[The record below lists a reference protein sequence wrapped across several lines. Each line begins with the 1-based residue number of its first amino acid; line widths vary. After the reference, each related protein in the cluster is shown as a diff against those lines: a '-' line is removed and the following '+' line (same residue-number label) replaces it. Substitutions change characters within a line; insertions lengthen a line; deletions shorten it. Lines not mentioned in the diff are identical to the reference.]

1 MSKMFEAFEMT
12 SEAHFLVGNCPEC
25 GAPKYQWTKSVGVW
39 TCPKCRSTFPL
50 DGEAVANPAVDPVD
64 DMIDDTVPPE
74 VDEEVPEEVP
84 EEEATPESLP
94 PKMTPEEAEDAQGE
108 PEEPKEGV
116 SSTDEELEE
125 SIQREGYFDKRMEI
139 DDDPTGE
146 HQDTPEELNTW
157 LSKHPKIEGE
167 HEDGYKSPTLKES
180 YMSELDL
187 ENREAEDLLQSDEGL
202 LDEEESEDRYFCLD
216 CEHEGPISELDD
228 SITCPEC
235 GSDNLEVTYDSDEEV
250 ADYEDYDSD
259 DIEGDV
265 DSYDDLAEGPDVGED
280 LHESWGHA
288 GGPPKPEDYD
298 DDESFEAAQDSYDSW
313 VEHELDARK
322 DEPRESRAKSGF
334 NEAFV
339 FKPGEGGDW
348 GNIEEVPNEQKV
360 DYEALPSEPTE
371 EHTYRTR
378 IIHNGV
384 GETREFKAMS
394 SKEAMV
400 KVAKWLFSGQVTDN
414 GIIGEGGSVRP
425 FSARNLGEFF
435 TMHRMSGNPEQVV
448 WIKNQDTGLYVY
460 DQEGKQFTQ
469 KQQYKREARNRP
481 FHEAEDD
488 VGNVDKF
495 PEPEGVESKVFD
507 QSGTFSALHAAL
519 NWLQERGYSVGR
531 LCNDAPIGF
540 KQGEWDISKWWN
552 LSSEDKGVLDGAV
565 ISDDFRSGP
574 VTVMFGIE
582 KLNKPQQRSD
592 DTPVLTLKPWGS
604 AQ

>member
-1 MSKMFEAFEMT
+1 MT
-12 SEAHFLVGNCPEC
+12 
-25 GAPKYQWTKSVGVW
+25 
-39 TCPKCRSTFPL
+39 
-50 DGEAVANPAVDPVD
+50 
-64 DMIDDTVPPE
+64 
-74 VDEEVPEEVP
+74 
-84 EEEATPESLP
+84 
-94 PKMTPEEAEDAQGE
+94 
-108 PEEPKEGV
+108 
-116 SSTDEELEE
+116 
-125 SIQREGYFDKRMEI
+125 
-139 DDDPTGE
+139 
-146 HQDTPEELNTW
+146 
-157 LSKHPKIEGE
+157 
-167 HEDGYKSPTLKES
+167 
-180 YMSELDL
+180 
-187 ENREAEDLLQSDEGL
+187 
-202 LDEEESEDRYFCLD
+202 
-216 CEHEGPISELDD
+216 
-228 SITCPEC
+228 ITCPEC

-259 DIEGDV
+259 DIEGNV

-394 SKEAMV
+394 SKEAMI
-400 KVAKWLFSGQVTDN
+400 KVAKWLFSGQMTDN
-414 GIIGEGGSVRP
+414 GIIGEGGSVTP

-448 WIKNQDTGLYVY
+448 WIKNQDNGLYIY

-469 KQQYKREARNRP
+469 KQQYKRESVNTEGKNSLP
-481 FHEAEDD
+481 FREAEDD
-488 VGNVDKF
+488 VGSIDNFTKPTVRLEHLPALDDITLMTDDEDKYIVCDLKGHNGLLVEGWWATSPFFWWDFESVEEDYDDPEPLPGTSLGYLSKDKAIQDIIDKGGSVFSQAPIQSIHEAEDDMGNVDRF

-507 QSGTFSALHAAL
+507 QPGDFEALKAATD
-519 NWLQERGYSVGR
+519 WLIAKGYSVGR
-531 LCNDAPIGF
+531 LCNDAPVGF
-540 KQGEWDISKWWN
+540 RQGK
-552 LSSEDKGVLDGAV
+552 
-565 ISDDFRSGP
+565 
-574 VTVMFGIE
+574 
-582 KLNKPQQRSD
+582 
-592 DTPVLTLKPWGS
+592 
-604 AQ
+604 